1 MIAIQQIMLPVPG
14 IEDLRREATQ
24 EGYRFLETL
33 AEEWVTGKNRF
44 DGQGEMLCGVFDSG
58 LLIALGGLNLDR
70 FVAEPD
76 VGRIR
81 RVYVRPGW
89 RNRGIGE
96 ALVTHLVEHARR
108 NFCLVRLRAESIRA
122 GRLYERIGFSPC
134 NDPHATHTLRLDA

>member
-1 MIAIQQIMLPVPG
+1 MIVIQDIRLPVPG
-14 IEDLRREATQ
+14 IEDLRREARE
-24 EGYRFLETL
+24 EGYNFLETL
-33 AEEWVTGKNRF
+33 VEEWASGGNRF
-44 DGQGEMLCGVFDSG
+44 DGQGELLCGVTHEG
-58 LLIALGGLNLDR
+58 LVVGVGGLNLDP
-70 FVAEPD
+70 FIAEPD